1 MRAVLNKD
9 GNVEL
14 SVHDTGSG
22 IPAER
27 LKHLFDRFWHV
38 THDHRGGLG
47 LGLSIVRAITDAH
60 GAELNVE
67 STPDHGTTFKVA
79 LKTAA
84 GRPDTTPRARER
96 VKRLDEPAKRPPL
109 TSGDEKFQQAAD

>member
-1 MRAVLNKD
+1 M
-9 GNVEL
+9 
-14 SVHDTGSG
+14 
-22 IPAER
+22 
-27 LKHLFDRFWHV
+27 FDRFWHV

-67 STPDHGTTFKVA
+67 SAPDHGTTFRVA

-84 GRPDTTPRARER
+84 GRPDTTPRGRER
-96 VKRLDEPAKRPPL
+96 MTRIEEATKQQRPPAN
-109 TSGDEKFQQAAD
+109 GGEQFQEAAD